1 MQNKII
7 CFDLDNILCK
17 TKNNEY
23 AKSLPIKKNIQI
35 VNNLFNKGYYIK
47 IFTARYMGRN
57 KDNVIKAKRQGY
69 KFTQSQLKRWKIK
82 YHKLIFGK
90 PSFDLYID
98 DKSIFYDKSWANII
112 KQKIYEKNKS
122 FFKSV

>member
-1 MQNKII
+1 MSKKTFAFDIDGVICDTQNGDYKNSVPNKKSIKKINNLHAEGNKII
-7 CFDLDNILCK
+7 
-17 TKNNEY
+17 
-23 AKSLPIKKNIQI
+23 
-35 VNNLFNKGYYIK
+35 

-112 KQKIYEKNKS
+112 KQKIYEKNK
-122 FFKSV
+122 

>member
-112 KQKIYEKNKS
+112 KQKIYEKNK
-122 FFKSV
+122 